1 MNMMMERPAPEIIL
15 KTILDVVVLVNFCVI
30 KLLINT
36 PISTDNPEIKPSK
49 FNSLT
54 SLIL

>member
-1 MNMMMERPAPEIIL
+1 MIMEKPAPEIIL
-15 KTILDVVVLVNFCVI
+15 TTILDVVVLVNFCVI